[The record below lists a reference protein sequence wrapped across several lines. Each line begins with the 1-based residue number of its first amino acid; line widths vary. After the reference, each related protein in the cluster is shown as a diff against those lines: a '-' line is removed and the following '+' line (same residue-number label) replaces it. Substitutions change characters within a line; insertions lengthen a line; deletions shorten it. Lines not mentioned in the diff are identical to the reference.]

1 MAKLNV
7 TVKST
12 PPLTALAADVKTVVL
27 KVGRTPA
34 GARGKDGKPFVYED
48 FTPEQLLSL
57 KGDKGD
63 AGNKGDPFT
72 YSDFTPDQ
80 LLSLKGDKGESGD
93 KGDPFTYTDFTQPQ
107 LDALKGPKGD
117 QGADG
122 ADGLS
127 SYQLAVKN
135 GLFAGTELE
144 YLESLKGEKGD
155 KGEDGAGG
163 GSGGMALD
171 DGREIKQRLIT
182 SKLSHTSYTRIPH
195 GLSASDIIAVDVT
208 VYQSQYGYVMLRETN
223 NNGGYYSVLV
233 NPNDIAIA
241 LSRTSDEESSR
252 VKLQECRILITYLA

>member
-34 GARGKDGKPFVYED
+34 GARGKDGKPFVYDD

-57 KGDKGD
+57 QGGKGEAGQNGLNGTDGD
-63 AGNKGDPFT
+63 SAYQIALSEGFVGTKSAWRT
-72 YSDFTPDQ
+72 
-80 LLSLKGDKGESGD
+80 SLKGDKGEPG
-93 KGDPFTYTDFTQPQ
+93 PQ
-107 LDALKGPKGD
+107 GPPG
-117 QGADG
+117 Q
-122 ADGLS
+122 
-127 SYQLAVKN
+127 
-135 GLFAGTELE
+135 
-144 YLESLKGEKGD
+144 
-155 KGEDGAGG
+155 DGAGG
-163 GSGGMALD
+163 SGGGAMTLD
-171 DGREIKQRLIT
+171 DGRVIKQRLIT

-223 NNGGYYSVLV
+223 NNGGYYFVLV
-233 NPNDIAIA
+233 NPNDITIA
-241 LSRTSDEESSR
+241 LSRTSDESSR